1 MKEFENSII
10 IFTPS
15 PIQSFVSTKER
26 QVLMCLAF
34 MLSFISIIDSLKG
47 DILKL
52 SKLILRLKD
61 L

>member
-1 MKEFENSII
+1 
-10 IFTPS
+10 
-15 PIQSFVSTKER
+15 
-26 QVLMCLAF
+26 

-61 L
+61 LLCHNNL